1 MIRNSILILTIAIT
15 IFLIASA
22 PVFATSTEIGLGET
36 IEGRFERNDDQL
48 EDDDCYYDSYIIDCE
63 PGTLVRI
70 TETSRKVD
78 SYLIVT
84 GPRGEQWENDD
95 YEDGSFDSQVT
106 VLISDPDDF
115 EIIAT
120 TYSEETGRYELTVEE
135 LIKPD
140 FYGVFVGIDDYGAEL
155 DDAPLC
161 DEDAENLFDA
171 FVRSGIMDEEN
182 GIVLTNRHAELI
194 DVENAMHDMAQRV
207 GPDDVFI
214 FFFSGHGDRVEAI
227 SRNIAGEIDEY
238 DETLVLRDT
247 DLVDDHL
254 AEMLGEIDAALK
266 VGVLDACH
274 AGGVAEDISRFPKT
288 VGFASSEEDVLS
300 DFAPGLDA
308 GGYLSVFF
316 MEAIG
321 GDADL
326 DGDGIIMIGELA
338 RFLSMRFYEDGP
350 ETDQA
355 MNGYPELVHERGLV
369 TQETIFYWWDTPAE
383 CWEDQ
388 NIVNSQSD
396 PE

>member
-1 MIRNSILILTIAIT
+1 MIRNSMLILTISIT
-15 IFLIASA
+15 ICMIAST

-36 IEGRFERNDDQL
+36 VEGRFERNDDQL
-48 EDDDCYYDSYIIDCE
+48 EDDDCYFDAYIIDCE

-70 TETSRKVD
+70 TQTSRKVD

-95 YEDGSFDSQVT
+95 YDDDSFDSQIT

-115 EIIAT
+115 EILCT

-135 LIKPD
+135 LIKPT
-140 FYGVFVGIDDYGAEL
+140 FYGVFVGIDDYGEEL

-161 DEDAENLFDA
+161 DEDAENLFDT
-171 FVRSGIMDEEN
+171 FVRSGIMEEEN
-182 GIVLTNRHAELI
+182 GIILTNRGAELI
-194 DVENAMHDMAQRV
+194 DVENAMHEMAQRV

-214 FFFSGHGDRVEAI
+214 FFFSGHGDRIEAT
-227 SRNIAGEIDEY
+227 SRHLAGEIDEY

-254 AEMLGEIDAALK
+254 AEMLSEIDATLK
-266 VGVLDACH
+266 VGILDACH
-274 AGGVAEDISRFPKT
+274 AGGVAEDISRLPKT

-300 DFAPGLDA
+300 DFAPELDA

-316 MEAIG
+316 IEAIR

-326 DGDGIIMIGELA
+326 DGDGIIMVGELA

-350 ETDQA
+350 KTDQA

-369 TQETIFYWWDTPAE
+369 TQETIFYWWDTP
-383 CWEDQ
+383 
-388 NIVNSQSD
+388 VRR
-396 PE
+396 PGRPK

>member
-15 IFLIASA
+15 IFMIAST

-36 IEGRFERNDDQL
+36 VEGRLDRDDDKL
-48 EDDDCYYDSYIIDCE
+48 EDDCYYDTYTIDCE

-70 TETSRKVD
+70 TQTSRKVD
-78 SYLIVT
+78 SYLIVK

-95 YEDGSFDSQVT
+95 YSDDVLDARIF
-106 VLISDPDDF
+106 VLIFDPDDF
-115 EIIAT
+115 EIFCT

-135 LIKPD
+135 IIKPT
-140 FYGVFVGIDDYGAEL
+140 FYGVFVGIDDYGPEF

-161 DEDAENLFDA
+161 DEDAENMFDA
-171 FVRSGIMDEEN
+171 FVRAGIMEREN
-182 GIVLTNRHAELI
+182 GIVLTNRRAELI
-194 DVENAMHDMAQRV
+194 DVENAMREMAQRV

-214 FFFSGHGDRVEAI
+214 FFFSGHGDRSEAI

-254 AEMLGEIDAALK
+254 AEMLSEIDAALK
-266 VGVLDACH
+266 IGVLDACH
-274 AGGVAEDISRFPKT
+274 SGGVAEDISRFPKT

-300 DFAPGLDA
+300 DFAPDLDA
-308 GGYLSVFF
+308 GGYLTVFF
-316 MEAIG
+316 IEAVS

-338 RFLSMRFYEDGP
+338 RFLSIRFYEDGP
-350 ETDQA
+350 KTEQA
-355 MNGYPELVHERGLV
+355 LYGYPELVHERGLV
-369 TQETIFYWWDTPAE
+369 SQETIFYWWDTP
-383 CWEDQ
+383 
-388 NIVNSQSD
+388 NRR
-396 PE
+396 PGRPK